1 MSSLSVALPLSI
13 DATNGFAM
21 NTSLA
26 ALVKQNLK
34 MLILTNPG
42 ERVMEP
48 NFGAGIQTIL
58 FSSFSEGVQSIIETT
73 IREQC
78 DRYMPIISI
87 SEVQFYILDPDANT
101 AAFRIIYTIPNL
113 GVQDLLEFT
122 I

>member
-34 MLILTNPG
+34 MLILTN
-42 ERVMEP
+42 
-48 NFGAGIQTIL
+48 
-58 FSSFSEGVQSIIETT
+58 
-73 IREQC
+73 
-78 DRYMPIISI
+78 
-87 SEVQFYILDPDANT
+87 NT